1 MRPVVSLDCL
11 CVPQPFRNFRLCVR
25 SVFTLDSCC
34 EMAAAVAGAS
44 GGSGGAGGGS
54 DPPYPWRKP
63 EVMDNLPPPPS
74 EPEEEVVI
82 LLRMAAPHSCTTA
95 GTGTTGEMKPGEGPK
110 QTPPGRL
117 ADPRG
122 QHPVEKYA
130 SPIPKARAIRYAGIG
145 RGSQPLEIFN
155 APRIRETKLRD
166 MKCRVNSRPGGR
178 SKAGTPLQIGSR
190 RKRKMTWQTS
200 AVVNARSA
208 ARWSI

>member
-1 MRPVVSLDCL
+1 MSVS
-11 CVPQPFRNFRLCVR
+11 
-25 SVFTLDSCC
+25 S
-34 EMAAAVAGAS
+34 
-44 GGSGGAGGGS
+44 
-54 DPPYPWRKP
+54 
-63 EVMDNLPPPPS
+63 PPPPL
-74 EPEEEVVI
+74 VVI

-95 GTGTTGEMKPGEGPK
+95 GTGTTGTTGEMKPGEGPK

-117 ADPRG
+117 ADLRG

-178 SKAGTPLQIGSR
+178 SKAGTPLQIGPPPPLVFLLVLLLPLHLVVYLLRPCDVPDLNHELVSSVWR
-190 RKRKMTWQTS
+190 AGPQPRSCEFSVACRTS
-200 AVVNARSA
+200 TT
-208 ARWSI
+208 IL

>member
-1 MRPVVSLDCL
+1 MFQQFRPFCSVKGCKVETWQKQDLPSALLCLGSSIIFSLL
-11 CVPQPFRNFRLCVR
+11 LIE
-25 SVFTLDSCC
+25 FTLLFS
-34 EMAAAVAGAS
+34 
-44 GGSGGAGGGS
+44 
-54 DPPYPWRKP
+54 
-63 EVMDNLPPPPS
+63 
-74 EPEEEVVI
+74 VVI

-178 SKAGTPLQIGSR
+178 SKAGTPLQIGHPPLQQLHPD
-190 RKRKMTWQTS
+190 TAGTQTPNHS
-200 AVVNARSA
+200 Y
-208 ARWSI
+208 WIQPQ